1 MVAID
6 TVRDMQQM
14 KLAGKVALVSGA
26 AGGIG
31 IETVRALE
39 GAGAMVACAVENTDQ
54 AARLKHARTLDV
66 RSEGDWNA
74 CVAWVEQEFGSVDVV
89 VNNAGVLREA
99 SCEDTEESMW
109 DLVHDVNLKGV
120 FLGCKAAIPALRRAG
135 GGAIVNV
142 ASIDGIRGNYNHVA
156 YSASKG
162 GVVALTRSLGLE
174 LAVDN
179 IRVNA
184 VCPGTVDT
192 PMVQAMLSNFTDH
205 AEAMAF
211 AQQKHP
217 LGRIAQPGE
226 IANVIAFLAGPDS
239 SFMTGMAVP
248 VDGGRSVR

>member
-1 MVAID
+1 MS
-6 TVRDMQQM
+6 
-14 KLAGKVALVSGA
+14 LNGKIALVSGA

-31 IETVRALE
+31 RETVDALAA
-39 GAGAMVACAVENTDQ
+39 AGATVAAAVETEEQ
-54 AARLKHARTLDV
+54 AAGMNHARTLDV
-66 RSEGDWNA
+66 RSEEDWRD
-74 CVAWVEQEFGSVDVV
+74 CVAWVEQEFGRVDIL

-99 SCEDTEESMW
+99 SCENTAVDMW

-162 GVVALTRSLGLE
+162 GVVALTRSLGLD
-174 LAVDN
+174 LAPDN

-192 PMVQAMLSNFTDH
+192 PMVAAMMSNAPSHD
-205 AEAMAF
+205 AAMEISR
-211 AQQKHP
+211 QKHP
-217 LGRIAQPGE
+217 LGRIAQPDE
-226 IANVIAFLAGPDS
+226 IANVIAFLAGPGA

>member
-1 MVAID
+1 MS
-6 TVRDMQQM
+6 
-14 KLAGKVALVSGA
+14 LSGKVALVSGA

-31 IETVRALE
+31 KETVAALTA
-39 GAGAMVACAVENTDQ
+39 AGATVVAAVETAKQ
-54 AARLKHARTLDV
+54 AAGMNHARVLDV
-66 RSEGDWNA
+66 RSEADWQA
-74 CVAWVEQEFGSVDVV
+74 CIAWVEAAFGRLDVL

-99 SCEDTEESMW
+99 SCEATDVSTW

-120 FLGCKAAIPALRRAG
+120 FLGCKAAIPAIRRAG

-142 ASIDGIRGNYNHVA
+142 ASIDGIRGNYNHIA

-162 GVVALTRSLGLE
+162 GVVALTRSLGLD
-174 LAVDN
+174 LASDN

-192 PMVQAMLSNFTDH
+192 PMVAAMLSNAPSH
-205 AEAMAF
+205 EAAMDMAR
-211 AQQKHP
+211 QKHP
-217 LGRIAQPGE
+217 LGRLAAASE
-226 IANVIAFLAGPDS
+226 IASVITFLAGPGA

>member
-1 MVAID
+1 MS
-6 TVRDMQQM
+6 
-14 KLAGKVALVSGA
+14 LAGKVALVSGA

-31 IETVRALE
+31 LEAVKALE
-39 GAGAMVACAVENTDQ
+39 AAGATVAAAVETPEQ
-54 AARLKHARTLDV
+54 ASGLNHARTLDV
-66 RSEGDWNA
+66 RSEQDWSD
-74 CVAWVEQEFGSVDVV
+74 CVAWVEQEFGRLDVL

-99 SCEDTEESMW
+99 SCEDTTVDVW

-120 FLGCKAAIPALRRAG
+120 FLGCKAAIPALRRQG

-162 GVVALTRSLGLE
+162 GVVAITRSLGLD
-174 LAVDN
+174 LAADD

-192 PMVQAMLSNFTDH
+192 PMVQNMMSNFEDH
-205 AEAMAF
+205 AAAMEF
-211 AQQKHP
+211 SRQKHP
-217 LGRIAQPGE
+217 LGRIAQPEE
-226 IANVIAFLAGPDS
+226 IASVIAFLAGPAS

>member
-1 MVAID
+1 MS
-6 TVRDMQQM
+6 
-14 KLAGKVALVSGA
+14 LEGKIALVTGA

-31 IETVRALE
+31 KETVRAL
-39 GAGAMVACAVENTDQ
+39 GAAGATVAAAVESESQ
-54 AARLKHARTLDV
+54 AEGLNNVRTLDV
-66 RSEGDWNA
+66 RSEQDWKD
-74 CVAWVEQEFGSVDVV
+74 CVAWVEQEFGKLDVL

-99 SCEDTEESMW
+99 ACEDTEEAVW
-109 DLVHDVNLKGV
+109 DLVHSVNLKGV

-162 GVVALTRSLGLE
+162 GVVALTRSLALD
-174 LAVDN
+174 LAPDN

-192 PMVQAMLSNFTDH
+192 EMVASMMSNAANH
-205 AEAMAF
+205 EEAM
-211 AQQKHP
+211 QISRQKHP

-226 IANVIAFLAGPDS
+226 IAEAISFLAGS
-239 SFMTGMAVP
+239 GASFMTGMAVP
-248 VDGGRSVR
+248 VDGGRSIR